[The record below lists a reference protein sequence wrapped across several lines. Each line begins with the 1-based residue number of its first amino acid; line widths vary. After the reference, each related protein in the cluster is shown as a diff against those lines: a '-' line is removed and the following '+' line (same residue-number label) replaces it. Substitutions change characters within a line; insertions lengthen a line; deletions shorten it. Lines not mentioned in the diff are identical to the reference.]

1 MERTYRFGID
11 SIDDEF
17 DESVL
22 RNEFENIE
30 HIYVDYQVAKYYH
43 CDTAKIVSKKYR
55 ELDMY
60 GEVEKLIDYKLEL
73 SDGETDYVTC
83 YENDEEF
90 EVGET
95 VEYGVNCGHQEI
107 ARIGS
112 NLSKT
117 MRTYE
122 WNGFVITAPFDAI
135 MKFLSARTGIW
146 LIIRDTTNEQLKNY
160 FDFEIGSCSSI
171 EY

>member
-1 MERTYRFGID
+1 MERTYRFAID

-17 DESVL
+17 DERAL

-30 HIYVDYQVAKYYH
+30 HISVDYQVAKYYH
-43 CDTAKIVSKKYR
+43 CVTAKIVSKKYR
-55 ELDMY
+55 YFDMY
-60 GEVEKLIDYKLEL
+60 GEIEKLTDYELEL
-73 SDGETDYVTC
+73 SDGKTDYVTR
-83 YENDEEF
+83 YEDDEEF

-95 VEYGVNCGHQEI
+95 VEYGVNCGRQNI

-112 NLSKT
+112 NLSKI
-117 MRTYE
+117 MNTYE
-122 WNGFVITAPFDAI
+122 WSGFVITAPFDAI
-135 MKFLSARTGIW
+135 MKFLSARTGNW
-146 LIIRDTTNEQLKNY
+146 LTIKDTTNEQLKNY